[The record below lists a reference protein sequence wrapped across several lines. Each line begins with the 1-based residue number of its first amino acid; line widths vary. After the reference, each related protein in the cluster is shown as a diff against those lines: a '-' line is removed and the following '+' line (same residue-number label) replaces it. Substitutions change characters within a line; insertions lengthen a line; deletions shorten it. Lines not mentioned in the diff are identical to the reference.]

1 MKDIL
6 TLRDPIRISFIEALL
21 KDANIDYAIHD
32 GHMADLL
39 GQNNGIFPR
48 RLAVDDADAMQAERV
63 LTAAE
68 QWYDE

>member
-6 TLRDPIRISFIEALL
+6 TIRDPIRISFIEALL
-21 KDANIDYAIHD
+21 KDADIKFAIRD

-39 GQNNGIFPR
+39 GLNNGLFPR
-48 RLAVDDADAMQAERV
+48 RLAVEEDDVMQAERV
-63 LTAAE
+63 LTAAD